1 MLNRG
6 AEQMPDRDQP
16 ETLAIV
22 AGERG
27 FERAA
32 TRGTASQRFEA
43 LEASLAQVLPACEKP
58 IAPARAGEQLRR
70 QSRRCTGS
78 KARPYR
84 S

>member
-1 MLNRG
+1 
-6 AEQMPDRDQP
+6 MPDRDQP

-32 TRGTASQRFEA
+32 RMLNVTRGTASQRFEA